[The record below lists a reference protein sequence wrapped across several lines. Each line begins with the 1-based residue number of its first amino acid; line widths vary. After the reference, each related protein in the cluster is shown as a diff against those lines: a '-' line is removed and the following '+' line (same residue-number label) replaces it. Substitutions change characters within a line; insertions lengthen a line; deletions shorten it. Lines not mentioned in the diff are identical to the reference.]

1 MRKLKNE
8 IKIDR
13 ANGAADNASTEE
25 GTMRN
30 SSKKTPW
37 FLRFAPGAILRKSGI
52 IAVLAISTLLTTSI
66 EQAEAAS
73 ANQDSTTQGK
83 KRRGD
88 DDQPSKPPTPPA
100 QRIVLNA
107 MTGQQSAETRSGT
120 ITAVPSINEIN
131 SFKRTETVSDYTLHW
146 RRLTT
151 GTTVDTKTQS
161 EHGYSAGNK
170 WTEYFDVNFDMVVDN
185 PDYDPDAEPGEPN
198 SEKYKIEEGGGGGS
212 RNEYGDS
219 YMTRGD
225 MIKKYSTS
233 EYGRVTDSWGDKHVQ
248 LTKKGTWVYYGKSEK
263 IKCEH
268 ELVDTIVNTDGRL
281 AVGQKYKWGV
291 RFQRQWLTYNG
302 ERFVE
307 KETEKLKV
315 LIWENESMWL
325 NATSENRKNL
335 YFLREK
341 NQQLIDGPTALGQS
355 RLYWK
360 SRVEDGWFSAP
371 RTIWERAQHDE
382 LVEKEKQEND

>member
-1 MRKLKNE
+1 MRKLNNE
-8 IKIDR
+8 NNLDR
-13 ANGAADNASTEE
+13 AHCAADNISKGEEKMSHSST
-25 GTMRN
+25 
-30 SSKKTPW
+30 KTPW
-37 FLRFAPGAILRKSGI
+37 HLRFCAPGAVLRKKAI
-52 IAVLAISTLLTTSI
+52 IAVLAIAAVLTTSI

-73 ANQDSTTQGK
+73 RK
-83 KRRGD
+83 KRPPETNPPRSGVGD
-88 DDQPSKPPTPPA
+88 SIAGNFIYDA
-100 QRIVLNA
+100 I
-107 MTGQQSAETRSGT
+107 TGQRVSVTSAMSGT
-120 ITAVPSINEIN
+120 ITAIPSINEIN

-161 EHGYSAGNK
+161 EHGYSAGHK

-185 PDYDPDAEPGEPN
+185 PDYDPDAEPGESN
-198 SEKYKIEEGGGGGS
+198 SEKYKIEDGGGGGS

-219 YMTRGD
+219 YMTRWD

-268 ELVDTIVNTDGRL
+268 ELVDTVVNTDGRL
-281 AVGQKYKWGV
+281 ALGQKYKWGV

-302 ERFVE
+302 EEFE
-307 KETEKLKV
+307 TKETGKLKE

-325 NATSENRKNL
+325 NATSENRKKL
-335 YFLREK
+335 YFLNEK
-341 NQQLIDGPTALGQS
+341 NMKLIDGPTALGQS
-355 RLYWK
+355 RIYWE
-360 SRVEDGWFSAP
+360 SRVEDGLFSAP
-371 RTIWERAQHDE
+371 RTIWERKQYDE